1 MSFAQDLH
9 LAGRV
14 LRRNPGYALV
24 ATLTLALGI
33 GANTA
38 IFGVIR
44 AALFTPLPFPREDR
58 LVMLWQ
64 SRPDQGIAR
73 ELVSPANFVDWNS
86 PNRVFQDMGAW
97 PAVSDAVTAFNVRG
111 RDSLERVN
119 GMYVSAGFFRTLG
132 VPPLLGRTFLPEED
146 RLRDHRS
153 AVVSHAY
160 WRERFGGDAAI
171 LGKTIEV
178 DTFRGGVYTIVGVMP
193 EDFDF
198 PHGTRI
204 FLPIAFWGGGPLPP
218 VDASQRCCAWFSVVA
233 RLKQGVTLEQARQEM
248 TALAGGIS
256 RRHPSGGGVPRIAI
270 APLRADMLGDQRTGL
285 LVLFAAVLCVLLIG
299 CVNVASLVL
308 SRITAGSAEIATRR
322 ALGATT
328 WRLVRQVLA
337 ETLLLSL
344 IGACGGVL
352 MALWLQGLV
361 VRSLV
366 AVIPMVSLTRLDWQV
381 LAFAMCAAGAAA
393 CFCALA
399 AAVPLAAGRSRAAT
413 EDRRGLFLRHALVAA
428 EVSVAVALVA
438 VSGLLIRSLFALQ
451 RVDTG
456 FRSGHVLAVSFDLTA
471 GPFRGPGNQ
480 QPLFHE
486 LMNRVAALPDVRAA
500 GGVGEVPLARRRV
513 PDQPI
518 TIEGHPARPA
528 AQSPHVLATAVTP
541 GYFSALG
548 IPLVSGRLFTEG
560 DRGDGKMVA
569 IVNQTAARRFW
580 PGQDPVGGRVGL
592 GSAEHFAYFRVPPS
606 EGQPE
611 WREIVGVV
619 GDVRGSAL
627 DESPQPEVYSCYRQ
641 FPWYNP
647 ALVVRTGG
655 DPMALAAAIRGEAK
669 ALSSRAVVTDVKTMD
684 QIAAGSISQPRFRA
698 WLTGL
703 SSLLAVILGM
713 VGVYG
718 LMSYSA
724 VRRTR
729 EVGIRMAL
737 GAARL
742 EAAWVVTGQVMVAAG
757 VGLLAGILAALAAAR
772 VMRSML
778 FGVGPTDPLTLAGA
792 CLLFA
797 ASALLAGYV
806 PARRAAGVDP
816 AAALRYE

>member
-1 MSFAQDLH
+1 MFS
-9 LAGRV
+9 
-14 LRRNPGYALV
+14 
-24 ATLTLALGI
+24 
-33 GANTA
+33 
-38 IFGVIR
+38 VIR
-44 AALFTPLPFPREDR
+44 AAFLTPLPFPQEDR

-86 PNRVFQDMGAW
+86 SNRVFQDMGTW
-97 PAVSDAVTAFNVRG
+97 PAVSDSVTAFNVKG
-111 RDSLERVN
+111 HDSSERVN

-132 VPPLLGRTFLPEED
+132 VQPLLGRTFLPEED

-160 WRERFGGDAAI
+160 WRERFGGDPAI

-193 EDFDF
+193 AEFDF
-198 PHGTRI
+198 PRGTQI

-233 RLKQGVTLEQARQEM
+233 RLKLGVTLEQARQEM

-256 RRHPSGGGVPRIAI
+256 RRHPSGGSAPRIAVT
-270 APLRADMLGDQRTGL
+270 PLRTGMLGNQRTGL
-285 LVLFAAVLCVLLIG
+285 LVLSAAVLCILLIA

-308 SRITAGSAEIATRR
+308 SRITAGSSEIATRR

-337 ETLLLSL
+337 ETLLLSVT
-344 IGACGGVL
+344 GACGGVL
-352 MALWLQGLV
+352 MALWAQGLL
-361 VRSLV
+361 VRSL
-366 AVIPMVSLTRLDWQV
+366 AAAIPMVSGTRLDWQV
-381 LAFAMCAAGAAA
+381 LVFAMCTAGAAA
-393 CFCALA
+393 CFCAFTP
-399 AAVPLAAGRSRAAT
+399 AVPLAGGNARAAM

-428 EVSVAVALVA
+428 EVSIAVALVA
-438 VSGLLIRSLFALQ
+438 VSGLLIRSLLALQ

-456 FRSGHVLAVSFDLTA
+456 FHAGHVLAVSFDLTA

-480 QPLFHE
+480 QPFFHE
-486 LMNRVAALPDVRAA
+486 LMSRAAALPDVRMA
-500 GGVGEVPLARRRV
+500 GGVSEAPLARRRL

-518 TIEGHPARPA
+518 TIEGQPARPS
-528 AQSPHVLATAVTP
+528 AQSPQVLVTAVTP
-541 GYFSALG
+541 GYFSVMG
-548 IPLVSGRLFTEG
+548 IPLVSGRLFTEW
-560 DRGDGKMVA
+560 DREDRKLVA
-569 IVNQTAARRFW
+569 MVNQTAARRFW
-580 PGQDPVGGRVGL
+580 PGQDPVGRRLGL
-592 GSAEHFAYFRVPPS
+592 GSAEHFAYFRVPPP

-627 DESPQPEVYSCYRQ
+627 DESPRPEVYYCYRQ
-641 FPWYNP
+641 FPWYSP
-647 ALVVRTGG
+647 ALMVRTGG

-669 ALSSRAVVTDVKTMD
+669 ALSSRAVVTEVKSME
-684 QIAAGSISQPRFRA
+684 QIAADSISQPRFRA

-703 SSLLAVILGM
+703 SSMLAVILGM

-718 LMSYSA
+718 VMSYA
-724 VRRTR
+724 AARRTR

-737 GAARL
+737 GATRL
-742 EAAWVVTGQVMVAAG
+742 EAAWAVTGQAMIAAG
-757 VGLLAGILAALAAAR
+757 VGLLLGILAALAAAR
-772 VMRSML
+772 VVPSLL
-778 FGVGPTDPLTLAGA
+778 FGVGSADPLTLAGT

-816 AAALRYE
+816 AAALRSE